1 MNEKMNKDI
10 LSVSIENVLP
20 MIENRSDYNKISK
33 IFGSKTIGEFLDRN
47 KKSDTKRKVFS
58 KQCDELESDI
68 RNLLESATKTN
79 NLLELSK
86 EIVIPYFEDN
96 REYSLK
102 EKIDLF
108 LKQYV
113 EKLYLLNKTA
123 THAKIINLFYGL
135 ENEYKTEEEIGD
147 ILKLT
152 RERVRQLRVEA
163 MNLING
169 ELFFNFKID
178 SDFQNQIN
186 KLKEECLYN
195 DTQKFKE
202 LIGNIN
208 ASNEEIEKIIDIISL
223 SITGLG
229 DDINYATNQ
238 QFIVKNDEVVKFKEC
253 IRAVIKILQDEFLP
267 LPINSILSKTKRDR
281 EDFIRKILRKHN
293 WIEKIENYNEK
304 YYQLKWQH
312 LSSVTSK
319 AKRIIFEA
327 AKQITK
333 DEILVEFNRRSENDP
348 INREQLFI
356 KNNSNDNFH
365 AQKNGCWYYSEL
377 KKQVVEMFIDRYI
390 RDNNGKVL
398 FNDVCQAVKNA
409 GYKYP
414 ENTIRAYTVKYCL
427 TSKNNDNLFIHK
439 DFKNI
444 YPDIEIQERRQ
455 QNVGNVIFNIVI
467 DYLKQSP
474 DNKRKQIDC
483 INYVYNKK
491 VLNITK
497 ANISQ
502 YIKKIIDTN
511 IVIKEGT
518 AKKYNLILDVEEL
531 QKYDLEN
538 IGKRNREPEWRKK
551 VRSLVINHLKKQDD
565 YKERLSK
572 LYKFFSDE
580 IPDKI
585 SHNVFYKLFNDN
597 SLFRKEGNIREQYII
612 LNRSLLPEAKAF
624 TENVFEPV
632 SLEKPV
638 SSEQEKITYEPF
650 DLEKLKMR
658 LLLEIRGYFDE
669 KADVKEA
676 INLFIEYVKVKSTL
690 TVWGEGILKS
700 IYDLFY
706 SKTDYYDRDS
716 YLYRIVMN
724 YEAYLKNI
732 NQIKDNVYDLTNVR
746 GLFDT
751 IGIIEETRQLK
762 ERDAD
767 KNTMQGRFAK
777 TFSSLNFYRN
787 KYAHN
792 ATELEFSLFQ
802 QVKTAIDII
811 ALYVYTAWLLRD

>member
-1 MNEKMNKDI
+1 MNKDI